1 MGVVEARRPSE
12 PSSSGSAD
20 SRPAGPHGLR
30 AVYCGPSDWAGLIF
44 NHWEEHLEKSLKDA
58 GEPADT
64 GPRSSK
70 RFSGKRKRP
79 LFLGVGIQGRGEV
92 TSRAPWCLV
101 ASVSHQIAARMET
114 MMQAMTG
121 LWVPAGLRD
130 APWGQAATAQP
141 WS

>member
-1 MGVVEARRPSE
+1 M
-12 PSSSGSAD
+12 
-20 SRPAGPHGLR
+20 
-30 AVYCGPSDWAGLIF
+30 YCGPSDWAGLIF
-44 NHWEEHLEKSLKDA
+44 NHWEVHLEKSLKNA
-58 GEPADT
+58 GEPAVT

-79 LFLGVGIQGRGEV
+79 FFLGAGIQGRGEV

-101 ASVSHQIAARMET
+101 ASVSHQTAARMET
-114 MMQAMTG
+114 MMQAMMG

-130 APWGQAATAQP
+130 APWDRAATAQP